1 MGKILPSYKKAMF
14 EELADNIA
22 ANSSQYYAFAAN
34 PIAYTGNT
42 APAVTSDD
50 YSTLFVNDWKMLFG
64 KRLQSSDFAPVI
76 ENNRWTSNT
85 VYDRYDNTS
94 NTVIAN
100 NNFYVVSSPSIVGGS
115 YHVYK
120 CIDNAKGSASTVD
133 PGTIGTPTQPSTF
146 ETSDLYKWRYV
157 GSVTAANYDKFA
169 ANNFIPIYPNTT
181 IVSTA
186 ASYSGVEVVAVAN
199 AGVGYATYTN
209 GVIQSVQNSTLI
221 QIASYSSENND
232 YYVNNAIYVYNS
244 YDTTSQLSIITN
256 YTSNGS
262 GKWVSV
268 APALNTSSITSG
280 ISQYIISPQVYFE
293 SDGGSQPKAYSTINT
308 TSNSIQSIVM
318 LDIGTNISWANVRI
332 ISNNAFGTGA
342 NLYAIVPPPG
352 GHGADPIAELNAKGF
367 AINFAFSNTEA
378 NTITTSNVVFNK
390 IGLIKNPY
398 AISANVAVDSTTISK
413 GARYYGNTFDQVLKA
428 NVGTSFTFT
437 KGETITGVDSGAKG
451 IVVFSNTSQVYIVG
465 DKHFIDGENVANNNG
480 NITTTISFN
489 ANNIGDVYTKDLKPF
504 YIDNI
509 NNVNRSDTQTEIF
522 KLIIEI

>member
-1 MGKILPSYKKAMF
+1 MF

-34 PIAYTGNT
+34 PIAFTGNT
-42 APAVTSDD
+42 PAVANDD

-76 ENNRWTSNT
+76 KDNIWTLNT

-94 NTVIAN
+94 NTVLSN

-115 YHVYK
+115 YHIYK
-120 CIDNAKGSASTVD
+120 CIDNANGAASTVN

-157 GSVTAANYDKFA
+157 GSVSAANYDKFA
-169 ANNFIPIYPNTT
+169 ANNYIPVFANAT

-186 ASYSGVEVVAVAN
+186 ASYSGVEVVVIRN
-199 AGVGYATYTN
+199 GGNGYATYTN
-209 GVIQSVQNSTLI
+209 GTVQSVQNSSLI
-221 QIASYSSENND
+221 QIQSNASENND
-232 YYVNNAIYVYNS
+232 YYTNNAIYIYNGANLTT
-244 YDTTSQLSIITN
+244 YDTTSQLTNIIA
-256 YTSNGS
+256 YTSNSS
-262 GKWVSV
+262 GKWIRVN
-268 APALNTSSITSG
+268 PTINTSLITSG
-280 ISQYIISPQVYFE
+280 LSKYLISPTVVFE
-293 SDGGSQPKAYSTINT
+293 SDGDSNPKAISIINS
-308 TSNSIQSIVM
+308 TSNSIQSVVV
-318 LDIGTNISWANVRI
+318 LDIGTNISWANVKI
-332 ISNNAFGTGA
+332 VSNSAFGTGA

-352 GHGADPIAELNAKGF
+352 GHGADPLSELNAKGF

-378 NTITTSNVVFNK
+378 NSITTSNVLFNK

-398 AISANVAVDSTTISK
+398 AISANVETGTVSK

-437 KGETITGVDSGAKG
+437 KGETVTGVTSGAKG
-451 IVVFSNTSQVYIVG
+451 IVVFSNTSQVYLVG
-465 DKHFIDGENVANNNG
+465 DKHFIDGETVANNQG
-480 NITTTISFN
+480 NNVTTILFN
-489 ANNIGDVYTKDLKPF
+489 ANNLGDVYTKDMKPF

-509 NNVNRSDTQTEIF
+509 NNVNRADTQTEIF